1 MRIKFLFLV
10 IISACAC
17 SSLPIKEKS
26 ELNEAIIQKPKLD
39 YKVNSLPET
48 INIYFSQGKDDSK
61 LPPEIQGFITNS
73 YYYNS
78 KISYTPK
85 IILTPVG
92 KEKCEINDELEDL
105 YIVFDLKY
113 LPLSAIEKNCFEDLP
128 KSKTIYISN
137 KEVNGNYSN
146 NLLVSRSLERDKLID
161 SIPQNIKRIALIDS
175 KKIDDQN
182 KLISLLEDKS
192 IEIVESKTFDG
203 KLSSQEIFSTVLL
216 ESRSKERARKISRRL
231 SRNLVSSNRIRQ
243 DIDGFFFSVDL
254 KDARSLKPALDY
266 ISESNFDI
274 FILNSWKS
282 NDIYRVIDKDL
293 VGTFNSDLP
302 IMMPIELPIA
312 ISKDNR
318 TREFAIGYDTYEIIL
333 IKYGSVR
340 AREYNYQG
348 LSGKFKIKNGQV
360 YRSSYLFKITNNGIE
375 IL

>member
-182 KLISLLEDKS
+182 KLISLLEDKN

-203 KLSSQEIFSTVLL
+203 KLSSQEIFSTILL
-216 ESRSKERARKISRRL
+216 ESRSKERVRKIARRL

-348 LSGKFKIKNGQV
+348 LSGKFKIKNPNTM
-360 YRSSYLFKITNNGIE
+360 LINNKK
-375 IL
+375 

>member
-1 MRIKFLFLV
+1 MRIKLLFLV

-26 ELNEAIIQKPKLD
+26 EFNEAVIQKPKLD

-161 SIPQNIKRIALIDS
+161 SIPQNIRRIALIDS
-175 KKIDDQN
+175 KKIL
-182 KLISLLEDKS
+182 KKIR
-192 IEIVESKTFDG
+192 KTY
-203 KLSSQEIFSTVLL
+203 S
-216 ESRSKERARKISRRL
+216 
-231 SRNLVSSNRIRQ
+231 
-243 DIDGFFFSVDL
+243 
-254 KDARSLKPALDY
+254 
-266 ISESNFDI
+266 
-274 FILNSWKS
+274 
-282 NDIYRVIDKDL
+282 
-293 VGTFNSDLP
+293 
-302 IMMPIELPIA
+302 
-312 ISKDNR
+312 
-318 TREFAIGYDTYEIIL
+318 
-333 IKYGSVR
+333 
-340 AREYNYQG
+340 YQ
-348 LSGKFKIKNGQV
+348 F
-360 YRSSYLFKITNNGIE
+360 
-375 IL
+375 